1 VVRLAASLEAYLVAV
16 LEAFPAEGLVE
27 DQLEPS
33 VAFLVLVSLVELG
46 LAGLSLA
53 LNLVGVS

>member
-1 VVRLAASLEAYLVAV
+1 MASLEAYLVASPV
-16 LEAFPAEGLVE
+16 EGLEE

-33 VAFLVLVSLVELG
+33 EAFLVLVSLVELG

-53 LNLVGVS
+53 LTLVGVL

>member
-1 VVRLAASLEAYLVAV
+1 MVALAAYLVAV
-16 LEAFPAEGLVE
+16 LEE

-46 LAGLSLA
+46 LAGLSQPLT
-53 LNLVGVS
+53 LVGVV